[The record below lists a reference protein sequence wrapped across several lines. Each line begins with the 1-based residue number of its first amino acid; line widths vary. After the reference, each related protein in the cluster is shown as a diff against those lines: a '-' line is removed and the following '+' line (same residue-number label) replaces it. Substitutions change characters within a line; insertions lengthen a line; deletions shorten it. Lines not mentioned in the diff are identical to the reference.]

1 MRSMVKGFL
10 HSWSLH
16 SNTRPTWICTNQQQ
30 CIQYYCP
37 ALLKFTHCI
46 TRLKD
51 NEVNLICFIIAVC
64 PCPLLR
70 TENSADRVLEGE
82 SQGVTIRRWWTSGGG
97 SYDGLGTICDI
108 QNHSPFLTLV
118 YSLSLKWI
126 AFLSVPCSSDYV
138 IPYLRLKSIRGW
150 NLGKCKLKEPLF
162 SRHPS
167 TNQPSPA

>member
-1 MRSMVKGFL
+1 MQDQPGSAL
-10 HSWSLH
+10 
-16 SNTRPTWICTNQQQ
+16 TNNNAFST
-30 CIQYYCP
+30 I
-37 ALLKFTHCI
+37 ALPCWNSHTALQGSKTI
-46 TRLKD
+46 
-51 NEVNLICFIIAVC
+51 EVNLICFIIAVC